1 MGEVEELRA
10 EVLRLQ
16 STIKEDQIA
25 LQELNSIME
34 MEVKVKVPPAVI
46 DSQEG
51 LLEKLIAEENIIDRE
66 LFLVRDDKVIA
77 RAELWFGMMGKV
89 DESIEASGII

>member
-16 STIKEDQIA
+16 SAIKEDQIA

-34 MEVKVKVPPAVI
+34 LEVKVPPAVI

-89 DESIEASGII
+89 DESIEVSGII